1 MIVLDASV
9 LIALFD
15 ARDLHHRRTERFMA
29 EHLDEPMTISPIS
42 QAEVLVRAVREG
54 RDEAMLADIR
64 SLGISSTALPD
75 DAGQRRASVTRAS
88 AAGSRQRGRT
98 PAAPW

>member
-15 ARDLHHRRTERFMA
+15 ARDLHHRRTERFLA

-75 DAGQRRASVTRAS
+75 DAE
-88 AAGSRQRGRT
+88 
-98 PAAPW
+98 